1 MKYYAVT
8 EDPRELYH
16 YGVKGMKWGQH
27 LFGEDLRPKSP
38 AYKRAV
44 SKLKAGLTNKIKSFK
59 SISNARSAQREIN
72 KRAKEQN
79 NYMKSVMKTQKR
91 LNMLDNLSK
100 LDQEKAAY
108 KQFNNIQKIN
118 TRDDKYAKKFEQI
131 NAKAAV
137 AKTKQDYEQA
147 KKSLKAEKHMN
158 KLLQEAREGRLHYG
172 QLSEEQIS
180 RVQNRLNMEEQ
191 ARKLGGKE
199 KPSWRQQKKE
209 ARRAGVLKG
218 ITAGT
223 SAAMEE
229 VARAGAIYGI
239 NHILDRQKLK
249 SAAKQEGK
257 ENKAKQR
264 AQNKK
269 TGKEIREDAKQQ
281 LKQDLYE
288 TEIKSGQT
296 FLQRLDT
303 VGMTTSEKAKKLQ
316 KLKEENR
323 EKERLIAAQDKLA
336 DRTDSAWD
344 TFMKDHGEQLH
355 DSDREALNA
364 AKTSKESTKI
374 KNDIMTRIT
383 GEVKAQDRK
392 RQEKALENYQ
402 NDREERQKIQDA
414 NDAEDRRYELESR
427 EYQKLLKDYND
438 ASAAKKSAKKAMRD
452 AADELK
458 EAEAQLNYYNGRDV
472 PAVVQSRVNDA
483 RKRYESSRK
492 DYNKTKK
499 NMPNKPIEPEK
510 PKHQAYKE
518 TSYDLSTYNALRDL
532 GLNPYGGGNN
542 SGNGKKPKKK

>member
-38 AYKRAV
+38 AYKRAA
-44 SKLKAGLTNKIKSFK
+44 SKLKAGLTNKIKSFR
-59 SISNARSAQREIN
+59 SNSNARSAQREIN

-91 LNMLDNLSK
+91 LNMLDSLSK

-108 KQFNNIQKIN
+108 KQSNNIQKIN

-137 AKTKQDYEQA
+137 AKTKQDYKQA

-180 RVQNRLNMEEQ
+180 RVQNRLNMEDQ

-269 TGKEIREDAKQQ
+269 THRDV
-281 LKQDLYE
+281 KQDLKQELYE
-288 TEIKSGQT
+288 EQIRSGEGVIART
-296 FLQRLDT
+296 FTGKTAKARANNLYMLQRQN
-303 VGMTTSEKAKKLQ
+303 KLRDKYQ
-316 KLKEENR
+316 DYLEENNLTDKQARKLYR
-323 EKERLIAAQDKLA
+323 ENLDSDEKSKFGSVRGPKMRKSIATQQAKLLAAVNKQKEDKRKDEQFRDKVYDKYIMGGKNSTPKEILERYQDSDVYQQIYGKG
-336 DRTDSAWD
+336 R
-344 TFMKDHGEQLH
+344 KNKEQLKL
-355 DSDREALNA
+355 DPVEESFNSGTRRPRTNRIPTRAENAVNNALSTV
-364 AKTSKESTKI
+364 TSKWPRVQKTPIQKSIE
-374 KNDIMTRIT
+374 
-383 GEVKAQDRK
+383 
-392 RQEKALENYQ
+392 RQEKKRNKQYAKSQRAARSRLNGTY
-402 NDREERQKIQDA
+402 ERFTI
-414 NDAEDRRYELESR
+414 
-427 EYQKLLKDYND
+427 
-438 ASAAKKSAKKAMRD
+438 
-452 AADELK
+452 
-458 EAEAQLNYYNGRDV
+458 
-472 PAVVQSRVNDA
+472 
-483 RKRYESSRK
+483 
-492 DYNKTKK
+492 
-499 NMPNKPIEPEK
+499 
-510 PKHQAYKE
+510 
-518 TSYDLSTYNALRDL
+518 
-532 GLNPYGGGNN
+532 
-542 SGNGKKPKKK
+542 